1 MKDFLRGLKTMKIR
15 RITDEI
21 EKYAKPELALEH
33 DRPRIGL
40 QVGWLDA
47 ECTGVMVCLDATLEV
62 LEKAVGEGCNLVVA
76 HHPLIYHPLQKID
89 MEDGHSRVI
98 IYALKHGITIYSA
111 HTNMDKSE
119 LGINRE
125 LIDMFDAD
133 YISNTEDCL
142 FFARCDDITLHA
154 LTKKIA
160 EKLND
165 KSVKYVGDGNKII
178 SKFCICSGG
187 GGSSS
192 DIHAAMT
199 GGADCYIS
207 GDFAHHDYLYAQE
220 NEFPVI
226 EFSHYSSEIIVED
239 LFEKILSV
247 LEGLKV
253 VKANEKRPFRTLEE
267 L

>member
-1 MKDFLRGLKTMKIR
+1 MKIR

-21 EKYAKPELALEH
+21 EKYAKPEFATEN

-47 ECTGVMVCLDATLEV
+47 ECTGVVVCLDATLEV
-62 LEKAVGEGCNLVVA
+62 LEKAVSEGCNLVVS
-76 HHPLIYHPLQKID
+76 HHPLIFHPLQKID

-98 IYALKHGITIYSA
+98 IYALKHGITVYSA
-111 HTNMDKSE
+111 HTNMDCAE

-133 YISNTEDCL
+133 FCEQSKEDSCL
-142 FFARCDDITLHA
+142 FFARLEPITLRA
-154 LTKKIA
+154 LTKRIS
-160 EKLND
+160 EVLGD
-165 KSVKYVGDGNKII
+165 KSAKYVGDGNKII

-187 GGSSS
+187 GGSASE
-192 DIHAAMT
+192 IAVAMK

-207 GDFAHHDYLYAQE
+207 GDFTHHDYIYAQE
-220 NEFPVI
+220 NEFPII
-226 EFSHYSSEIIVED
+226 EYSHYSSEIIVED

-247 LEGLKV
+247 LDGLKI
-253 VKANEKRPFRTLEE
+253 VKAKEQRPFRTMEE

>member
-1 MKDFLRGLKTMKIR
+1 MKIR

-21 EKYAKPELALEH
+21 EKYAKLELALEH

-142 FFARCDDITLHA
+142 FFARCDDITLRA

>member
-1 MKDFLRGLKTMKIR
+1 MTMKIR

-21 EKYAKPELALEH
+21 EKYAKPELAQES

-47 ECTGVMVCLDATLEV
+47 ECTGVVVCLDATLDV
-62 LEKAVGEGCNLVVA
+62 LEQAVKEGCNLVVA
-76 HHPLIYHPLQKID
+76 HHPLIYHKMQKVD
-89 MEDGHSRVI
+89 MEDGHARIV

-111 HTNMDKSE
+111 HTNMDSAE

-125 LIDMFDAD
+125 LIDMLDAD
-133 YISNTEDCL
+133 FAEQSKEDSCL
-142 FFARCDDITLHA
+142 FFARLEPMTLRA
-154 LTKKIA
+154 LTKRVS
-160 EKLND
+160 EVLND
-165 KSVKYVGDGNKII
+165 RSVKYVGDGNKII

-187 GGSSS
+187 GGGS
-192 DIHAAMT
+192 DEIAVAMR

-207 GDFAHHDYLYAQE
+207 GDFSHHDYLFALE
-220 NEFPVI
+220 NEFAVI
-226 EFSHYSSEIIVED
+226 EYSHYSSEIVVKD

-247 LEGLKV
+247 LDGLKI
-253 VKANEKRPFRTLEE
+253 VKATEKCPFKTMEE